1 MDMSS
6 EAINNNMDNAEAVYE
21 PKYAVARVAGFLN
34 ISKTG
39 VWRLIWEG
47 KLKCY
52 RFSGR
57 TLVGQKHLKEFLDK
71 CEKGGAA

>member
-1 MDMSS
+1 MDVSN
-6 EAINNNMDNAEAVYE
+6 EAINNNKKSAEAIFE

-34 ISKTG
+34 ISITS

-71 CEKGGAA
+71 SEKGGEA

>member
-6 EAINNNMDNAEAVYE
+6 EAINNNKETAEAVYE

-34 ISKTG
+34 ISVTS
-39 VWRLIWEG
+39 VWRLIWAR
-47 KLKCY
+47 KLGSY
-52 RFSGR
+52 QFSGR

>member
-6 EAINNNMDNAEAVYE
+6 EAINNNKETAEAIYE

-34 ISKTG
+34 ISVSS
-39 VWRLIWEG
+39 VWRLIWTG
-47 KLKCY
+47 KLKYY
-52 RFSGR
+52 RFSSR